1 MRCHHF
7 SLVTQ
12 SAVDH
17 CPGTNPVILYIGWP
31 GFFNSVFSWVHG
43 SRPFMGQNLPN
54 HLPQMPGAGSISRL
68 QTLILT
74 QQRLWYRRL
83 ARELWCWRRLKSL
96 LHSKEIKPVNPKG
109 NQPWIFIGRTDGWCW
124 SSNILATWCEELTH
138 WKRPWCW
145 ERLRAGEGGDR
156 GWDGWMTS
164 PTQWTWIWASS
175 GRHWRTGEPDV
186 LQSMASQRVGHDL
199 ATK

>member
-109 NQPWIFIGRTDGWCW
+109 NQPWIFIGRTDAEGEAL
-124 SSNILATWCEELTH
+124 ILWPCDMKSLFIRKDPDTGKDWGQEEEGATEHGDSWMASLT
-138 WKRPWCW
+138 P
-145 ERLRAGEGGDR
+145 
-156 GWDGWMTS
+156 
-164 PTQWTWIWASS
+164 WTWVWANS
-175 GRHWRTGEPDV
+175 GR
-186 LQSMASQRVGHDL
+186 
-199 ATK
+199 